1 MDQNSEQESTIP
13 ITPDS
18 SPFLPATA
26 TGLLVASV
34 IFGYI
39 VTMLFA
45 VAGIMSSSMDT
56 GKAVGDLI
64 LKIGLLV
71 GTICFVVPAY
81 WYTRRENKSIKA
93 VFRFHPVSSKT
104 LILSCVL
111 ALGLVIVTDTI
122 DRWIAPMINS
132 YLDSTI
138 GALSPELMSDKI
150 LEKMKEEFKI
160 TGFISG
166 SLLILAAVF
175 AAGICEEMLIRGMFQ
190 GALENKMN
198 AVWAVVISS
207 LVFSFIHI
215 NPWGGVQIFIIAIF
229 LGVIAWRTGSIIP
242 SIIMHAMNNFLVIV
256 FNNLDPESLIWYG
269 DEKHIEPAMIG
280 VGFILSVIGAVG
292 LWNTSEKASIKSIVD
307 GE

>member
-1 MDQNSEQESTIP
+1 MIETEIQSKTAPE
-13 ITPDS
+13 TPDT

-56 GKAVGDLI
+56 GKGVGDLI

-93 VFRFHPVSSKT
+93 IFRFHPVSSKT

-111 ALGLVIVTDTI
+111 ALGLVVVTDTI

-160 TGFISG
+160 TGFMSG

-190 GALENKMN
+190 GAMENKMN

-207 LVFSFIHI
+207 LVFSLIHI

-229 LGVIAWRTGSIIP
+229 LGVIVWRTGSIIP

-269 DEKHIEPAMIG
+269 DEKHIEPVLVGIG
-280 VGFILSVIGAVG
+280 IAFLIVGIIG
-292 LWNTSEKASIKSIVD
+292 LWNISAKDRIS
-307 GE
+307 G

>member
-1 MDQNSEQESTIP
+1 MNQTESQNNIVAQTQD
-13 ITPDS
+13 T

-34 IFGYI
+34 IFGYV

-45 VAGIMSSSMDT
+45 LAGIMSSSTDT
-56 GKAVGDLI
+56 GKTVGDLI

-93 VFRFHPVSSKT
+93 IFRFHPVSSRT
-104 LILSCVL
+104 ILFSFVL
-111 ALGLVIVTDTI
+111 ALGLVVVTDTI

-160 TGFISG
+160 TGFMSG
-166 SLLILAAVF
+166 ILLILAAVF

-190 GALENKMN
+190 GALEIKMN

-215 NPWGGVQIFIIAIF
+215 NPWGGVQIFIIAVF
-229 LGVIAWRTGSIIP
+229 LGVIVWRTGSIIP
-242 SIIMHAMNNFLVIV
+242 SMIMHAMNNFLVIV
-256 FNNLDPESLIWYG
+256 FNNLDPETLAWYG
-269 DEKHIEPAMIG
+269 DEKHIEPAAIG
-280 VGFILSVIGAVG
+280 FGILLSIIGSAG
-292 LWNTSEKASIKSIVD
+292 LWNSSKKALSQNIMGSS
-307 GE
+307 

>member
-1 MDQNSEQESTIP
+1 MNETEIQNNIASQ
-13 ITPDS
+13 TPDT

-34 IFGYI
+34 IFGYT
-39 VTMLFA
+39 VTLLFA
-45 VAGIMSSSMDT
+45 LAGIMSSSTDT
-56 GKAVGDLI
+56 GKTVGDII

-71 GTICFVVPAY
+71 GTICFAVPAY
-81 WYTRRENKSIKA
+81 WFTRRQNKSIKDT
-93 VFRFHPVSSKT
+93 FRFHPVSSKT
-104 LILSCVL
+104 IILSCIL
-111 ALGLVIVTDTI
+111 ALGLVVVTDTI

-160 TGFISG
+160 TGFMSG
-166 SLLILAAVF
+166 TLLILAAVF

-190 GALENKMN
+190 GALENKIN
-198 AVWAVVISS
+198 AAWAVVVSS

-215 NPWGGVQIFIIAIF
+215 NPWGGVQIFVIAIF

-242 SIIMHAMNNFLVIV
+242 TIIIHAMNNFLVIL
-256 FNNLDPESLIWYG
+256 FNNLDPETLTWYG
-269 DEKHIEPAMIG
+269 DEQHIEPGMIG
-280 VGFILSVIGAVG
+280 IGILFSVIGMAG
-292 LWNTSEKASIKSIVD
+292 LWKASGKTAFQEIVK
-307 GE
+307 GS